1 MEECSCKLNVFT
13 TEQTDDEDII
23 RALLQRVPTCQL
35 VAELSKREG
44 VDKVSVPYNDAYNV
58 TVAYMN
64 KTGFGNKEGF
74 GPARILIITD

>member
-1 MEECSCKLNVFT
+1 MEECSCELNVFT

-23 RALLQRVPTCQL
+23 GALLQRVPTCQL

-44 VDKVSVPYNDAYNV
+44 VDKISVPYNDAYNV

-74 GPARILIITD
+74 GPVRILIITD